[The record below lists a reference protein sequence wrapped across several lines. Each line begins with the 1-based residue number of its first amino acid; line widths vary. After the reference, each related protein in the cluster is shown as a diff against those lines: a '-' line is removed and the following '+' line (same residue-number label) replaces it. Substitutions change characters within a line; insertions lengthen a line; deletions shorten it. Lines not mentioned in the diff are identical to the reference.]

1 MRNVTG
7 VTQFMTLYIKTVQGE
22 TTLFGDAHI
31 LFTIND
37 LCVARDLRRSSLKVF
52 A

>member
-7 VTQFMTLYIKTVQGE
+7 VTPFMTLYIKAVKGE

-31 LFTIND
+31 LFTTNN
-37 LCVARDLRRSSLKVF
+37 LCVARDLRKSSLKVF